1 MAKPTK
7 RSSAHTSKANKN
19 ATTTVSDDQMSD
31 ATKSKIA
38 AAANMP
44 VDKVENLFAG
54 LDADTF
60 ENASDEDIAINDTII
75 SQILG
80 DIDNT
85 DTVDDTDDTNDTDS
99 TDSTDDTNTNDI
111 GTDANLTALT
121 TLSSDIHIMRNV
133 TEMKAARQQNEIDK
147 KRNKR
152 KKQYE
157 ALLEDPAG
165 AIPGRMDRAHEN
177 ALNSGGVLTQ
187 DIVRWCAD
195 INVSADALVE
205 RGLVSVHLRSARNKI
220 REIMPAGIW
229 SKIENSPAQ
238 VQTIHDLT
246 QTGLDLWRRAIDETN
261 DNPFLTTMGAERKL
275 AHIINDVLT
284 QLTLA

>member
-7 RSSAHTSKANKN
+7 RSNAHKSKTNKT
-19 ATTTVSDDQMSD
+19 ATNTVADTQMSD

-44 VDKVENLFAG
+44 IDKVENLFTG

-80 DIDNT
+80 DID
-85 DTVDDTDDTNDTDS
+85 DTEDTDNTNTADNVSIDTDA
-99 TDSTDDTNTNDI
+99 D
-111 GTDANLTALT
+111 LT

-177 ALNSGGVLTQ
+177 AMNSGGILTQ
-187 DIVRWCAD
+187 DIIRWCAD

-205 RGLVSVHLRSARNKI
+205 RGLVSVHLRSARGKI
-220 REIMPAGIW
+220 REIMPADMW
-229 SKIENSPAQ
+229 TKIEDSPAT

-246 QTGLDLWRRAIDETN
+246 QTGLDLWYRALDEAN

-275 AHIINDVLT
+275 AHIINDILT

>member
-1 MAKPTK
+1 MAKSTK
-7 RSSAHTSKANKN
+7 RSSAHKSKTTKTTEN
-19 ATTTVSDDQMSD
+19 ATNTVADTPMSD

-44 VDKVENLFAG
+44 VDKVENLFTG

-60 ENASDEDIAINDTII
+60 DNASDEDIAINDTII

-85 DTVDDTDDTNDTDS
+85 DSVNDTDDDNTDN
-99 TDSTDDTNTNDI
+99 TD
-111 GTDANLTALT
+111 LTTLT

-205 RGLVSVHLRSARNKI
+205 RGLVSVHLRSARGKI
-220 REIMPAGIW
+220 REIMPADMW
-229 SKIENSPAQ
+229 TKIDDSPAT

-246 QTGLDLWRRAIDETN
+246 QTGLDLWHRALDETN
-261 DNPFLTTMGAERKL
+261 DNPFLTGVGATRKL
-275 AHIINDVLT
+275 AHIINDILT

>member
-7 RSSAHTSKANKN
+7 RSNAHKSKTTKTTEN
-19 ATTTVSDDQMSD
+19 ATNTVADTPMSD

-44 VDKVENLFAG
+44 VDKVENLFTG

-60 ENASDEDIAINDTII
+60 DNASDEDIAINDTII

-80 DIDNT
+80 DIDDADGVN
-85 DTVDDTDDTNDTDS
+85 DTDDD
-99 TDSTDDTNTNDI
+99 NTNN
-111 GTDANLTALT
+111 TDLTTLTA
-121 TLSSDIHIMRNV
+121 LSSDIHIMRNV

-177 ALNSGGVLTQ
+177 ALNSGGILTQ
-187 DIVRWCAD
+187 DIIRWCAD

-205 RGLVSVHLRSARNKI
+205 RGLVSVHLRSARGKI
-220 REIMPAGIW
+220 REIMPADMW
-229 SKIENSPAQ
+229 TKIEDSPAT

-246 QTGLDLWRRAIDETN
+246 QTGLDLWNRALDETN
-261 DNPFLTTMGAERKL
+261 DNPFLTTMGATRKL
-275 AHIINDVLT
+275 AHIINDILT

>member
-7 RSSAHTSKANKN
+7 RSNAHKSKTNKT
-19 ATTTVSDDQMSD
+19 ATNTVADTQMSD
-31 ATKSKIA
+31 AIKSKIA

-44 VDKVENLFAG
+44 IDKVENLFTG

-80 DIDNT
+80 DID
-85 DTVDDTDDTNDTDS
+85 DTEDTDN
-99 TDSTDDTNTNDI
+99 TNTADNVSID
-111 GTDANLTALT
+111 TDANLT

-157 ALLEDPAG
+157 SLLEDPAG

-177 ALNSGGVLTQ
+177 AMNSGGILTQ
-187 DIVRWCAD
+187 DIIRWCAD

-205 RGLVSVHLRSARNKI
+205 RGLVSVHLRSARGKI
-220 REIMPAGIW
+220 REIMPADMW
-229 SKIENSPAQ
+229 TKIEDSPAT

-246 QTGLDLWRRAIDETN
+246 QTGLDLWYRALDEAN

-275 AHIINDVLT
+275 AHIINDILT

>member
-1 MAKPTK
+1 MAKSTK
-7 RSSAHTSKANKN
+7 RSSAHKSKTNKI
-19 ATTTVSDDQMSD
+19 ATQTHADTPISD

-44 VDKVENLFAG
+44 VDKVENLFTG

-60 ENASDEDIAINDTII
+60 DNASDEDITINDTII

-85 DTVDDTDDTNDTDS
+85 DSVNDTDDDNTDN
-99 TDSTDDTNTNDI
+99 TD
-111 GTDANLTALT
+111 LTTLT

-157 ALLEDPAG
+157 TLLEDPAG

-177 ALNSGGVLTQ
+177 ALNSGGILTQ
-187 DIVRWCAD
+187 DIIRWCAD

-205 RGLVSVHLRSARNKI
+205 RGLVSVHLRSARGKI
-220 REIMPAGIW
+220 REIMPADMW
-229 SKIENSPAQ
+229 SKIEGSPAT

-246 QTGLDLWRRAIDETN
+246 QTGLDLWHRALDETN
-261 DNPFLTTMGAERKL
+261 DNPFLTTMGATRKL
-275 AHIINDVLT
+275 AHIINDILT

>member
-1 MAKPTK
+1 MAKSTK
-7 RSSAHTSKANKN
+7 RSSAHKSKTTKTTKN
-19 ATTTVSDDQMSD
+19 PTNTVADTPMSD

-44 VDKVENLFAG
+44 VDKVENLFTG

-60 ENASDEDIAINDTII
+60 DNASDEDIAINDTII

-80 DIDNT
+80 DIDGT
-85 DTVDDTDDTNDTDS
+85 DNINDTDDTDTADNVSIDTD
-99 TDSTDDTNTNDI
+99 TD
-111 GTDANLTALT
+111 LT
-121 TLSSDIHIMRNV
+121 TLSSDIHIMRNI

-177 ALNSGGVLTQ
+177 ALNSGGILTQ
-187 DIVRWCAD
+187 DIIRWCAD

-205 RGLVSVHLRSARNKI
+205 RGLVSVHLRSARGKI
-220 REIMPAGIW
+220 REIMPADMW
-229 SKIENSPAQ
+229 TKIEDSPAT

-246 QTGLDLWRRAIDETN
+246 QTGLNLWHRALDETN
-261 DNPFLTTMGAERKL
+261 DNPFLTAMGAERKL
-275 AHIINDVLT
+275 AHIINDILT

>member
-7 RSSAHTSKANKN
+7 RSNAHKSKTNKN
-19 ATTTVSDDQMSD
+19 ATQTHADTQMSD

-44 VDKVENLFAG
+44 VDKVENLFTG

-60 ENASDEDIAINDTII
+60 DNASDEDIAINDTSI
-75 SQILG
+75 SQILD
-80 DIDNT
+80 DIDGT
-85 DTVDDTDDTNDTDS
+85 DNINDTDDTDTADNVSIDTDV
-99 TDSTDDTNTNDI
+99 D
-111 GTDANLTALT
+111 LT

-177 ALNSGGVLTQ
+177 ALNSGGILTQ
-187 DIVRWCAD
+187 DIIRWCAD

-205 RGLVSVHLRSARNKI
+205 RGLVSVHLRSARGKI
-220 REIMPAGIW
+220 REIMPADMW
-229 SKIENSPAQ
+229 TKIEDSPAQ

-246 QTGLDLWRRAIDETN
+246 QTGLDLWRRAINETN

>member
-1 MAKPTK
+1 MAKSTK
-7 RSSAHTSKANKN
+7 RSSAHKSKTTKTTKNPTNTVAN
-19 ATTTVSDDQMSD
+19 TPMSD

-44 VDKVENLFAG
+44 VDKVENLFTG

-60 ENASDEDIAINDTII
+60 DNASDEDIAINDTII

-80 DIDNT
+80 DIDDADSVN
-85 DTVDDTDDTNDTDS
+85 DTDDDNTDN
-99 TDSTDDTNTNDI
+99 TDLTT
-111 GTDANLTALT
+111 LTA
-121 TLSSDIHIMRNV
+121 LSSDIHIMRNI

-177 ALNSGGVLTQ
+177 ALNSGSILTQ
-187 DIVRWCAD
+187 DIIRWCAD

-205 RGLVSVHLRSARNKI
+205 RGLVSVHLRSARGKI
-220 REIMPAGIW
+220 REIMPADMW
-229 SKIENSPAQ
+229 TKIEDSPAT

-246 QTGLDLWRRAIDETN
+246 QTGLDLWHRALDETN
-261 DNPFLTTMGAERKL
+261 DNPFLTTMGATRKL
-275 AHIINDVLT
+275 AHIINDILT

>member
-1 MAKPTK
+1 MAKSTK
-7 RSSAHTSKANKN
+7 RSNAHKSKTTKTTKT
-19 ATTTVSDDQMSD
+19 ATNTVADTQMSD

-44 VDKVENLFAG
+44 VDKVENLFTG

-60 ENASDEDIAINDTII
+60 DNASDEDIAINDTII

-80 DIDNT
+80 DIDDT
-85 DTVDDTDDTNDTDS
+85 DNINDTDDTDDTDTADNVSIDTD
-99 TDSTDDTNTNDI
+99 TD
-111 GTDANLTALT
+111 LT

-177 ALNSGGVLTQ
+177 ALNSGGILTQ
-187 DIVRWCAD
+187 DIIRWCAD

-220 REIMPAGIW
+220 REIMPADMW
-229 SKIENSPAQ
+229 TKIEDSPAQ

-246 QTGLDLWRRAIDETN
+246 QTGLDLWHRALDETN
-261 DNPFLTTMGAERKL
+261 DNPFLTAMGATRKL
-275 AHIINDVLT
+275 AHIINDILT

>member
-1 MAKPTK
+1 MAKSTK
-7 RSSAHTSKANKN
+7 RSSAHKSKTTKTTKNPTNTVAN
-19 ATTTVSDDQMSD
+19 TPMSD

-44 VDKVENLFAG
+44 VDKVENLFTG

-60 ENASDEDIAINDTII
+60 DNASDEDIAINDTII

-80 DIDNT
+80 DIDDADSVN
-85 DTVDDTDDTNDTDS
+85 DTDDDNTDNADL
-99 TDSTDDTNTNDI
+99 TT
-111 GTDANLTALT
+111 LTA
-121 TLSSDIHIMRNV
+121 LSSDIHIMRNI

-177 ALNSGGVLTQ
+177 ALNSGSILTQ
-187 DIVRWCAD
+187 DIIRWCAD

-205 RGLVSVHLRSARNKI
+205 RGLVSVHLRSARGKI
-220 REIMPAGIW
+220 REIMPADMW
-229 SKIENSPAQ
+229 TKIEDSPAT

-246 QTGLDLWRRAIDETN
+246 QTGLDLWHRALDETN
-261 DNPFLTTMGAERKL
+261 DNPFLTTMGATRKL
-275 AHIINDVLT
+275 AHIINDILT

>member
-1 MAKPTK
+1 MAKSTK
-7 RSSAHTSKANKN
+7 RSSAHKSKTTKTTKNPTNTVAN
-19 ATTTVSDDQMSD
+19 TPMSD

-44 VDKVENLFAG
+44 VDKVENLFTG

-60 ENASDEDIAINDTII
+60 DNASDEDIAINDTII

-80 DIDNT
+80 DIDDADSVN
-85 DTVDDTDDTNDTDS
+85 DTDDDNTDN
-99 TDSTDDTNTNDI
+99 TDLTT
-111 GTDANLTALT
+111 LTA
-121 TLSSDIHIMRNV
+121 LSSDIHIMRNI

-177 ALNSGGVLTQ
+177 ALNSGSILTQ
-187 DIVRWCAD
+187 DIIRWCAD

-205 RGLVSVHLRSARNKI
+205 RGLVSVHLRSARGKI
-220 REIMPAGIW
+220 REIMPADMW
-229 SKIENSPAQ
+229 TKIEDSPAT

-246 QTGLDLWRRAIDETN
+246 QTGLDLWHRALDETN
-261 DNPFLTTMGAERKL
+261 DNPFLITMGATRKL
-275 AHIINDVLT
+275 AHIINDILT

>member
-1 MAKPTK
+1 MAKSTK
-7 RSSAHTSKANKN
+7 RSSAHKSKTTKTTKNPTNTVAN
-19 ATTTVSDDQMSD
+19 TPMSD

-44 VDKVENLFAG
+44 VDKVENLFTG

-60 ENASDEDIAINDTII
+60 DNASDEDIAINDTII

-80 DIDNT
+80 DIDDADSVN
-85 DTVDDTDDTNDTDS
+85 DTDDDNTDN
-99 TDSTDDTNTNDI
+99 TDLTT
-111 GTDANLTALT
+111 LTA
-121 TLSSDIHIMRNV
+121 LSSDIHIMRNI

-177 ALNSGGVLTQ
+177 ALNSGSILTQ
-187 DIVRWCAD
+187 DIIRWCAD

-205 RGLVSVHLRSARNKI
+205 RGLVSIHLRSARGKI
-220 REIMPAGIW
+220 REIMPADMW
-229 SKIENSPAQ
+229 TKIEDSPAT

-246 QTGLDLWRRAIDETN
+246 QTGLDLWHRALDETN
-261 DNPFLTTMGAERKL
+261 DNPFLTTMGATRKL
-275 AHIINDVLT
+275 AHIINDILT

>member
-1 MAKPTK
+1 MAKSTK
-7 RSSAHTSKANKN
+7 RSSAHKSKTTKTTET
-19 ATTTVSDDQMSD
+19 ATNTVADTQMSD

-38 AAANMP
+38 AAANIP
-44 VDKVENLFAG
+44 VDKVENLFTG

-60 ENASDEDIAINDTII
+60 DNASDEDITINDTII

-80 DIDNT
+80 DID
-85 DTVDDTDDTNDTDS
+85 DTEDTEDTDNTNTADNVSIDTDA
-99 TDSTDDTNTNDI
+99 D
-111 GTDANLTALT
+111 LT

-177 ALNSGGVLTQ
+177 ALNSGGILTQ
-187 DIVRWCAD
+187 DIIRWCAD

-205 RGLVSVHLRSARNKI
+205 RGLVSVHLRSARGKI
-220 REIMPAGIW
+220 REIMPADMW
-229 SKIENSPAQ
+229 TKIEDSPAQ

-246 QTGLDLWRRAIDETN
+246 QTGLDLWHRALDETN
-261 DNPFLTTMGAERKL
+261 DNPFLTAMGATRKL
-275 AHIINDVLT
+275 AHIINDILT

>member
-7 RSSAHTSKANKN
+7 RSNAHKSKTNKT
-19 ATTTVSDDQMSD
+19 ATNTVADTQMSD

-44 VDKVENLFAG
+44 IDKVENLFTG

-80 DIDNT
+80 DID
-85 DTVDDTDDTNDTDS
+85 DTKDTEDTDNTNTADNVSIDTDA
-99 TDSTDDTNTNDI
+99 D
-111 GTDANLTALT
+111 LT

-177 ALNSGGVLTQ
+177 AMNSGGILTQ
-187 DIVRWCAD
+187 DIIRWCAD
-195 INVSADALVE
+195 INVSTDALVE
-205 RGLVSVHLRSARNKI
+205 RGLVSVHLRSARGKI
-220 REIMPAGIW
+220 REIMPADMW
-229 SKIENSPAQ
+229 TKIEDSPAT

-246 QTGLDLWRRAIDETN
+246 QTGLDLWYRALDEAN

-275 AHIINDVLT
+275 AHIINDILT

>member
-7 RSSAHTSKANKN
+7 RSSAHKSKTTKTTET
-19 ATTTVSDDQMSD
+19 ATNTVADTQMSD

-44 VDKVENLFAG
+44 VDKVENLFTG

-60 ENASDEDIAINDTII
+60 DNASDEDITINDTII

-80 DIDNT
+80 DID
-85 DTVDDTDDTNDTDS
+85 DTEDTEDTDNTNTADNVSIDTDA
-99 TDSTDDTNTNDI
+99 D
-111 GTDANLTALT
+111 LT

-177 ALNSGGVLTQ
+177 ALNSGGILTQ
-187 DIVRWCAD
+187 DIIRWCAD

-205 RGLVSVHLRSARNKI
+205 RGLVSVHLRSARGKI
-220 REIMPAGIW
+220 REIMPADMW
-229 SKIENSPAQ
+229 TKIEDSPAQ

-246 QTGLDLWRRAIDETN
+246 QTGLDLWHRALDETN
-261 DNPFLTTMGAERKL
+261 DNPFLTAMGATRKL
-275 AHIINDVLT
+275 AHIINDILT

>member
-1 MAKPTK
+1 MAKSTK
-7 RSSAHTSKANKN
+7 RSSAHKSKTTKTTEN
-19 ATTTVSDDQMSD
+19 ATNTVADTPMSD

-44 VDKVENLFAG
+44 VDKVENLFTG

-60 ENASDEDIAINDTII
+60 GNASDEDIAINDTII

-80 DIDNT
+80 DIDDADGVN
-85 DTVDDTDDTNDTDS
+85 DTDDD
-99 TDSTDDTNTNDI
+99 NTNN
-111 GTDANLTALT
+111 TDLTTLT

-177 ALNSGGVLTQ
+177 ALNSGGILTQ
-187 DIVRWCAD
+187 DIIRWCAD

-205 RGLVSVHLRSARNKI
+205 RGLVSVHLRSARGKI
-220 REIMPAGIW
+220 REIMPADMW
-229 SKIENSPAQ
+229 TKIEDSPAT

-246 QTGLDLWRRAIDETN
+246 QTGLDLWHRALDETN
-261 DNPFLTTMGAERKL
+261 DNPFLTTMGATRKL
-275 AHIINDVLT
+275 AHIINDILT

>member
-1 MAKPTK
+1 MAKSTK
-7 RSSAHTSKANKN
+7 RSSAHKSKTTKTTKNPTNTVAN
-19 ATTTVSDDQMSD
+19 TPMSD

-44 VDKVENLFAG
+44 VDKVENLFTG
-54 LDADTF
+54 LDVDTF
-60 ENASDEDIAINDTII
+60 DNASDEDIAINDTII

-80 DIDNT
+80 DIDDADSVN
-85 DTVDDTDDTNDTDS
+85 DTDDDNTDN
-99 TDSTDDTNTNDI
+99 TDLTT
-111 GTDANLTALT
+111 LTA
-121 TLSSDIHIMRNV
+121 LSSDIHIMRNI

-177 ALNSGGVLTQ
+177 ALNSGSILTQ
-187 DIVRWCAD
+187 DIIRWCAD

-205 RGLVSVHLRSARNKI
+205 RGLVSVHLRSARGKI
-220 REIMPAGIW
+220 REIMPADMW
-229 SKIENSPAQ
+229 TKIEDSPAT

-246 QTGLDLWRRAIDETN
+246 QTGLDLWHRALDETN
-261 DNPFLTTMGAERKL
+261 DNPFLTTMGATRKL
-275 AHIINDVLT
+275 AHIINDILT

>member
-7 RSSAHTSKANKN
+7 RSNAHKSKTNKT
-19 ATTTVSDDQMSD
+19 ATNTVADTQMSN

-44 VDKVENLFAG
+44 IDKVENLFTG

-80 DIDNT
+80 DID
-85 DTVDDTDDTNDTDS
+85 DTEDTEDTDNTNTANNVSIDTDA
-99 TDSTDDTNTNDI
+99 D
-111 GTDANLTALT
+111 LT

-177 ALNSGGVLTQ
+177 ALNSGGILTQ
-187 DIVRWCAD
+187 DIIRWCAD
-195 INVSADALVE
+195 INVSTDALVE
-205 RGLVSVHLRSARNKI
+205 RGLVSVHLRSARGKI
-220 REIMPAGIW
+220 REIMPADMW
-229 SKIENSPAQ
+229 TKIEDSPAT

-246 QTGLDLWRRAIDETN
+246 QTGLDLWYRALDEAN

-275 AHIINDVLT
+275 AHIINDILT

>member
-7 RSSAHTSKANKN
+7 RSNAHKSKTNKT
-19 ATTTVSDDQMSD
+19 ATNTVADTQMSN

-44 VDKVENLFAG
+44 IDKVENLFTG

-80 DIDNT
+80 DIDDTEDTEDTEDTDNTNTADNVSIDT
-85 DTVDDTDDTNDTDS
+85 DTD
-99 TDSTDDTNTNDI
+99 
-111 GTDANLTALT
+111 LT

-177 ALNSGGVLTQ
+177 ALNSGGILTQ
-187 DIVRWCAD
+187 DIIRWCAD
-195 INVSADALVE
+195 INVSTDALVE
-205 RGLVSVHLRSARNKI
+205 RGLVSVHLRSARGKI
-220 REIMPAGIW
+220 REIMPADMW
-229 SKIENSPAQ
+229 TKIEDSPAT

-246 QTGLDLWRRAIDETN
+246 QTGLDLWYRALDEAN

-275 AHIINDVLT
+275 AHIINDILT

>member
-1 MAKPTK
+1 MAKSTK
-7 RSSAHTSKANKN
+7 RSSAHKSKTTKTTET
-19 ATTTVSDDQMSD
+19 ATNTVADTQMSD

-44 VDKVENLFAG
+44 VDKVENLFTG

-60 ENASDEDIAINDTII
+60 DNASDEDIAINDTII

-80 DIDNT
+80 DID
-85 DTVDDTDDTNDTDS
+85 DTEDIEDAEDTDNTNTADNVSIDTDA
-99 TDSTDDTNTNDI
+99 D
-111 GTDANLTALT
+111 LT

-177 ALNSGGVLTQ
+177 ALNSGGILTQ
-187 DIVRWCAD
+187 DIIRWCAD

-205 RGLVSVHLRSARNKI
+205 RGLVSVHLRSARGKI
-220 REIMPAGIW
+220 REIMPADMW
-229 SKIENSPAQ
+229 TKIEDSPAT

-246 QTGLDLWRRAIDETN
+246 QTGLDLWHRALDETN
-261 DNPFLTTMGAERKL
+261 DNPFLTAMGATRKL
-275 AHIINDVLT
+275 AHIINDILT

>member
-7 RSSAHTSKANKN
+7 RSSAHKSKTTKTTET
-19 ATTTVSDDQMSD
+19 ATNTVADTQMSD

-44 VDKVENLFAG
+44 IDKVENLFTG

-60 ENASDEDIAINDTII
+60 DNASDEDIAINDTII

-80 DIDNT
+80 DID
-85 DTVDDTDDTNDTDS
+85 DTEDTEDTDNTNTADNVSIDTDA
-99 TDSTDDTNTNDI
+99 D
-111 GTDANLTALT
+111 LT

-177 ALNSGGVLTQ
+177 ALNSGGILTQ
-187 DIVRWCAD
+187 DIIRWCAD

-205 RGLVSVHLRSARNKI
+205 RGLVSVHLRSARGKI
-220 REIMPAGIW
+220 REIMPADMW
-229 SKIENSPAQ
+229 TKIEDSPAT

-246 QTGLDLWRRAIDETN
+246 QTGLDLWHRALDETN
-261 DNPFLTTMGAERKL
+261 DNPFLTAMGTTRKL
-275 AHIINDVLT
+275 AHIINDILT

>member
-7 RSSAHTSKANKN
+7 RSNAHKSKTTKTTET
-19 ATTTVSDDQMSD
+19 ATNTVADTQMSD

-44 VDKVENLFAG
+44 IDKVENLFTG

-60 ENASDEDIAINDTII
+60 KNASDEDIAINDTII

-80 DIDNT
+80 DID
-85 DTVDDTDDTNDTDS
+85 DTEDTEDTDNTNTANNVSIDTDA
-99 TDSTDDTNTNDI
+99 D
-111 GTDANLTALT
+111 LT

-177 ALNSGGVLTQ
+177 ALNSGGILTQ
-187 DIVRWCAD
+187 DIIRWCAD

-205 RGLVSVHLRSARNKI
+205 RGLVSVHLRSARGKI
-220 REIMPAGIW
+220 REIMPADMW
-229 SKIENSPAQ
+229 TKIEDSPAT

-246 QTGLDLWRRAIDETN
+246 QTGLDLWYRALDEAD

-275 AHIINDVLT
+275 AHIINDILT

>member
-1 MAKPTK
+1 MAKSTK
-7 RSSAHTSKANKN
+7 RSSAHTSKTGKN

-80 DIDNT
+80 DINDT
-85 DTVDDTDDTNDTDS
+85 DAVDDIDDTDDTDS
-99 TDSTDDTNTNDI
+99 TDSTNTNDI
-111 GTDANLTALT
+111 DTDANLTALT
-121 TLSSDIHIMRNV
+121 TLSSNIHIMRNV

-177 ALNSGGVLTQ
+177 ALNSGGILTQ

-220 REIMPAGIW
+220 REIMPANTW
-229 SKIENSPAQ
+229 SKIEDSPAT

-246 QTGLDLWRRAIDETN
+246 QTGLDLWHRALDETN
-261 DNPFLTTMGAERKL
+261 DNPFLTTMSAERKL
-275 AHIINDVLT
+275 AHIINDILT

>member
-1 MAKPTK
+1 MTKPTK
-7 RSSAHTSKANKN
+7 RSNAHKSKTNKT
-19 ATTTVSDDQMSD
+19 ATQTHADTQMSD

-44 VDKVENLFAG
+44 VDKVENLFTG

-60 ENASDEDIAINDTII
+60 ENASDENIAINDTII

-80 DIDNT
+80 DIDDTDGTDNT
-85 DTVDDTDDTNDTDS
+85 DNTNTADNVSIDTDAD
-99 TDSTDDTNTNDI
+99 
-111 GTDANLTALT
+111 LM

-177 ALNSGGVLTQ
+177 AMNSGSILTQ
-187 DIVRWCAD
+187 DIIRWCAD

-220 REIMPAGIW
+220 REIMPADMW
-229 SKIENSPAQ
+229 TKIEDSPAT

-246 QTGLDLWRRAIDETN
+246 QTGLDLWHRALDEAN

-275 AHIINDVLT
+275 AHIINDILT

>member
-7 RSSAHTSKANKN
+7 RSNAHKSKTNKT
-19 ATTTVSDDQMSD
+19 ATNTVADTQMSD

-44 VDKVENLFAG
+44 IDKVENLFTG

-80 DIDNT
+80 DID
-85 DTVDDTDDTNDTDS
+85 DTEDTEDTDNTNTADNVSIDTDA
-99 TDSTDDTNTNDI
+99 D
-111 GTDANLTALT
+111 LT

-177 ALNSGGVLTQ
+177 AMNSGGILTQ
-187 DIVRWCAD
+187 DIIRWCAD
-195 INVSADALVE
+195 INVSTDALVE
-205 RGLVSVHLRSARNKI
+205 RGLVSVHLRSARGKI
-220 REIMPAGIW
+220 REIMPADMW
-229 SKIENSPAQ
+229 TKIEDSPAT

-246 QTGLDLWRRAIDETN
+246 QTGLDLWYRALDEAN

-275 AHIINDVLT
+275 AHIINDILT

>member
-7 RSSAHTSKANKN
+7 RSNAHKSKTNKT
-19 ATTTVSDDQMSD
+19 ATNTVADTQMSN

-44 VDKVENLFAG
+44 IDKVENLFTG

-80 DIDNT
+80 DID
-85 DTVDDTDDTNDTDS
+85 DTKDTEDTDNTNTADNVSIDTDA
-99 TDSTDDTNTNDI
+99 D
-111 GTDANLTALT
+111 LT

-177 ALNSGGVLTQ
+177 ALNSGGILTQ
-187 DIVRWCAD
+187 DIIRWCAD
-195 INVSADALVE
+195 INVSTDALVE
-205 RGLVSVHLRSARNKI
+205 RGLVSVHLRSARGKI
-220 REIMPAGIW
+220 REIMPADMW
-229 SKIENSPAQ
+229 TKIEDSPAT

-246 QTGLDLWRRAIDETN
+246 QTGLDLWYRALDEAN

-275 AHIINDVLT
+275 AHIINDILT

>member
-7 RSSAHTSKANKN
+7 RSNAHKSKTNKT
-19 ATTTVSDDQMSD
+19 ATNTVADTQMSD

-44 VDKVENLFAG
+44 IDKVENLFTG

-80 DIDNT
+80 DID
-85 DTVDDTDDTNDTDS
+85 DTEDTEDTDNTNTADNVSIDTDA
-99 TDSTDDTNTNDI
+99 D
-111 GTDANLTALT
+111 LT
-121 TLSSDIHIMRNV
+121 TLSSDIQIMRNV

-177 ALNSGGVLTQ
+177 ALNSGGILTQ
-187 DIVRWCAD
+187 DIIRWCAD
-195 INVSADALVE
+195 INVSTDALVE
-205 RGLVSVHLRSARNKI
+205 RGLVSVHLRSARGKI
-220 REIMPAGIW
+220 REIMPADMW
-229 SKIENSPAQ
+229 TKIEDSPAT

-246 QTGLDLWRRAIDETN
+246 QTGLDLWYRALDEAN

-275 AHIINDVLT
+275 AHIINDILT

>member
-1 MAKPTK
+1 MTKPTK
-7 RSSAHTSKANKN
+7 RSNAHKSKTNKT
-19 ATTTVSDDQMSD
+19 ATQTHADTQMSD

-44 VDKVENLFAG
+44 VDKVENLFTG

-80 DIDNT
+80 DIDDTDGTDNT
-85 DTVDDTDDTNDTDS
+85 DNTNTADNVSIDTDAD
-99 TDSTDDTNTNDI
+99 
-111 GTDANLTALT
+111 LM

-177 ALNSGGVLTQ
+177 AMNSGSILTQ
-187 DIVRWCAD
+187 DIIRWCAD

-220 REIMPAGIW
+220 REIMPADMW
-229 SKIENSPAQ
+229 TKIEDSPAT

-246 QTGLDLWRRAIDETN
+246 QTGLDLWHRALDEAN

-275 AHIINDVLT
+275 AHIINDILT

>member
-1 MAKPTK
+1 MAKSTK
-7 RSSAHTSKANKN
+7 RSSAHKSK
-19 ATTTVSDDQMSD
+19 TTKTTENTTNTVADTPMSD

-44 VDKVENLFAG
+44 VDKVENLFTG

-60 ENASDEDIAINDTII
+60 DNASDEDIAINNTII

-80 DIDNT
+80 DIDGT
-85 DTVDDTDDTNDTDS
+85 DNINDTDDTDTADNVSIDTD
-99 TDSTDDTNTNDI
+99 TD
-111 GTDANLTALT
+111 LT
-121 TLSSDIHIMRNV
+121 TLSSDIHIMRNI

-177 ALNSGGVLTQ
+177 ALNSGGILTQ
-187 DIVRWCAD
+187 DIIRWCAD

-205 RGLVSVHLRSARNKI
+205 RGLVSVHLRSARGKI
-220 REIMPAGIW
+220 REIMPADMW
-229 SKIENSPAQ
+229 TKIEDSPAT

-246 QTGLDLWRRAIDETN
+246 QTGLDLWHRALDETN
-261 DNPFLTTMGAERKL
+261 DNPFLTTMGATRKL
-275 AHIINDVLT
+275 AHIINDILT

>member
-1 MAKPTK
+1 MAKSTK
-7 RSSAHTSKANKN
+7 RSSAHKSKTTKTTKN
-19 ATTTVSDDQMSD
+19 PTNTVADTPMSD

-44 VDKVENLFAG
+44 VDKVENLFTG

-60 ENASDEDIAINDTII
+60 DNASDEDIAINDTII

-80 DIDNT
+80 DIDGT
-85 DTVDDTDDTNDTDS
+85 DNINDTDDTDTADNVSIDTD
-99 TDSTDDTNTNDI
+99 TD
-111 GTDANLTALT
+111 LT
-121 TLSSDIHIMRNV
+121 TLSSDIHIMRNI

-177 ALNSGGVLTQ
+177 ALNSGGILTQ
-187 DIVRWCAD
+187 DIIRWCAD

-205 RGLVSVHLRSARNKI
+205 RGLVSVHLRSARGKI
-220 REIMPAGIW
+220 REIMPADMW
-229 SKIENSPAQ
+229 TKIEDSPAT

-246 QTGLDLWRRAIDETN
+246 QTGLDLWHRALDETN

-275 AHIINDVLT
+275 AHIINDILT

>member
-1 MAKPTK
+1 MAKSTK
-7 RSSAHTSKANKN
+7 RSSAHKSKTTKTTET
-19 ATTTVSDDQMSD
+19 ATNTVADTQMSD

-44 VDKVENLFAG
+44 VDKVENLFTG

-80 DIDNT
+80 DID
-85 DTVDDTDDTNDTDS
+85 DTEDIEDAEDTDNTNTADNVSIDTDA
-99 TDSTDDTNTNDI
+99 D
-111 GTDANLTALT
+111 LT

-177 ALNSGGVLTQ
+177 ALNSGGILTQ
-187 DIVRWCAD
+187 DIIRWCAD

-205 RGLVSVHLRSARNKI
+205 RGLVSVHLRSARGKI
-220 REIMPAGIW
+220 REIMPADMW
-229 SKIENSPAQ
+229 TKIEDSPAT

-246 QTGLDLWRRAIDETN
+246 QTGLDLWHRALDETN
-261 DNPFLTTMGAERKL
+261 DNPFLTAMGATRKL
-275 AHIINDVLT
+275 AHIINDILT

>member
-7 RSSAHTSKANKN
+7 RSNAHKSKTNKT
-19 ATTTVSDDQMSD
+19 ATNTVADTQMSD

-44 VDKVENLFAG
+44 IDKVENLFTG

-80 DIDNT
+80 DIDDTEDTEDTDNTNTADNVSIDT
-85 DTVDDTDDTNDTDS
+85 DTD
-99 TDSTDDTNTNDI
+99 
-111 GTDANLTALT
+111 LT

-177 ALNSGGVLTQ
+177 ALNSGGILTQ
-187 DIVRWCAD
+187 DIIRWCAD
-195 INVSADALVE
+195 INVSTDALVE
-205 RGLVSVHLRSARNKI
+205 RGLVSVHLRSARGKI
-220 REIMPAGIW
+220 REIMPADMW
-229 SKIENSPAQ
+229 TKIEDSPAT

-246 QTGLDLWRRAIDETN
+246 QTGLDLWYRALDEAN

-275 AHIINDVLT
+275 AHIINDILT

>member
-1 MAKPTK
+1 MAKSTK
-7 RSSAHTSKANKN
+7 RSSAHKSKTTKTTET
-19 ATTTVSDDQMSD
+19 ATNTVADTQMSD

-38 AAANMP
+38 AAANIP
-44 VDKVENLFAG
+44 VNKVENLFTG

-80 DIDNT
+80 DID
-85 DTVDDTDDTNDTDS
+85 DTDNINDTDN
-99 TDSTDDTNTNDI
+99 TNTADNVSID
-111 GTDANLTALT
+111 TDADLT

-177 ALNSGGVLTQ
+177 ALNSGGILTQ
-187 DIVRWCAD
+187 DIIRWCAD

-205 RGLVSVHLRSARNKI
+205 RGLVSVHLRSARGKI
-220 REIMPAGIW
+220 REIMPADMW
-229 SKIENSPAQ
+229 TKIEDSPAQ
-238 VQTIHDLT
+238 IQTIHDLT
-246 QTGLDLWRRAIDETN
+246 QTGLDLWHRALDETN
-261 DNPFLTTMGAERKL
+261 DNPFLTTMGATRKL
-275 AHIINDVLT
+275 AHIINDILT

>member
-1 MAKPTK
+1 MAKSTK
-7 RSSAHTSKANKN
+7 RSNAHKSKTTKTTKT
-19 ATTTVSDDQMSD
+19 ATNTVADTQMSD

-44 VDKVENLFAG
+44 VDKVENLFTG

-60 ENASDEDIAINDTII
+60 DNASDEDIAINDTII

-85 DTVDDTDDTNDTDS
+85 DSVNDTDDDNTDN
-99 TDSTDDTNTNDI
+99 TD
-111 GTDANLTALT
+111 LTTLT

-147 KRNKR
+147 KRTKR

-177 ALNSGGVLTQ
+177 ALNSGGILTQ
-187 DIVRWCAD
+187 DIIRWCAD

-220 REIMPAGIW
+220 REIMPADMW
-229 SKIENSPAQ
+229 TKIEDSPAQ

-246 QTGLDLWRRAIDETN
+246 QTGLDLWHRALDETN
-261 DNPFLTTMGAERKL
+261 DNPFLTAMGATRKL
-275 AHIINDVLT
+275 AHIINDILT

>member
-1 MAKPTK
+1 
-7 RSSAHTSKANKN
+7 
-19 ATTTVSDDQMSD
+19 MSD

-44 VDKVENLFAG
+44 VDKVENLCTG

-80 DIDNT
+80 DID
-85 DTVDDTDDTNDTDS
+85 DTDDTDTTVTADNMSIDTD
-99 TDSTDDTNTNDI
+99 TD
-111 GTDANLTALT
+111 LT

-165 AIPGRMDRAHEN
+165 SIPGRMDRAHEN
-177 ALNSGGVLTQ
+177 ALNSGGILTQ
-187 DIVRWCAD
+187 DIIRWCAD

-220 REIMPAGIW
+220 REIMPADMW
-229 SKIENSPAQ
+229 TKIEDSPAT

-246 QTGLDLWRRAIDETN
+246 QTGLDLWYRALDEAN

-275 AHIINDVLT
+275 AHIINDILT

>member
-1 MAKPTK
+1 MAKSTK
-7 RSSAHTSKANKN
+7 RSSAHKSKTTKATEN
-19 ATTTVSDDQMSD
+19 ATNTVADTPMSD

-44 VDKVENLFAG
+44 VDKVENLFTG

-60 ENASDEDIAINDTII
+60 DNASDEDIAINDTII

-80 DIDNT
+80 DIDDADSVN
-85 DTVDDTDDTNDTDS
+85 DTDDDNTDN
-99 TDSTDDTNTNDI
+99 TDLTT
-111 GTDANLTALT
+111 LTAL
-121 TLSSDIHIMRNV
+121 SNDIHIMRNV

-177 ALNSGGVLTQ
+177 ALNSGGILTQ
-187 DIVRWCAD
+187 DIIRWCAD

-205 RGLVSVHLRSARNKI
+205 RGLVSVHLRSARGKI
-220 REIMPAGIW
+220 REIMPADTW
-229 SKIENSPAQ
+229 SKIEDSPAT

-246 QTGLDLWRRAIDETN
+246 QTGLDLWHRALDETN
-261 DNPFLTTMGAERKL
+261 DNPFLTTMGATRKL
-275 AHIINDVLT
+275 AHIINDILT

>member
-1 MAKPTK
+1 MAKSTK
-7 RSSAHTSKANKN
+7 RSNAHKSKTTKTTKT
-19 ATTTVSDDQMSD
+19 ATNTVADTQMSD

-44 VDKVENLFAG
+44 VDKVENLFTG

-60 ENASDEDIAINDTII
+60 DNASDEDIAINDTII

-85 DTVDDTDDTNDTDS
+85 DSVNDTDDDNTDN
-99 TDSTDDTNTNDI
+99 TD
-111 GTDANLTALT
+111 LTTLT

-177 ALNSGGVLTQ
+177 ALNSGGILTQ
-187 DIVRWCAD
+187 DIIRWCAD

-220 REIMPAGIW
+220 REIMPADMW
-229 SKIENSPAQ
+229 TKIEDSPAQ

-246 QTGLDLWRRAIDETN
+246 QTGLDLWHRALDETN
-261 DNPFLTTMGAERKL
+261 DNPFLTAMGATRKL
-275 AHIINDVLT
+275 AHIINDILT

>member
-7 RSSAHTSKANKN
+7 RSNAHKSKTNKT
-19 ATTTVSDDQMSD
+19 ATNTVADTQMSN

-44 VDKVENLFAG
+44 IDKVENLFTG

-80 DIDNT
+80 DID
-85 DTVDDTDDTNDTDS
+85 DTEDTEDTEDTDNTNTANNVSIDTDA
-99 TDSTDDTNTNDI
+99 D
-111 GTDANLTALT
+111 LT

-177 ALNSGGVLTQ
+177 ALNSGGILTQ
-187 DIVRWCAD
+187 DIIRWCAD
-195 INVSADALVE
+195 INVSTDALVE
-205 RGLVSVHLRSARNKI
+205 RGLVSVHLRSARGKI
-220 REIMPAGIW
+220 REIMPADMW
-229 SKIENSPAQ
+229 TKIEDSPAT

-246 QTGLDLWRRAIDETN
+246 QTGLDLWYRALDEAN
-261 DNPFLTTMGAERKL
+261 DNPFLTTMGTERKL
-275 AHIINDVLT
+275 AHIINDILT

>member
-7 RSSAHTSKANKN
+7 RSNAHKSKTNKT
-19 ATTTVSDDQMSD
+19 ATNTVADTQMSD

-44 VDKVENLFAG
+44 IDKVENLFTG

-80 DIDNT
+80 DID
-85 DTVDDTDDTNDTDS
+85 DTEDTEDTDNTNTADNVSIDTDA
-99 TDSTDDTNTNDI
+99 D
-111 GTDANLTALT
+111 LT

-177 ALNSGGVLTQ
+177 ALNSGGILTQ
-187 DIVRWCAD
+187 DIIRWCAD
-195 INVSADALVE
+195 INVSTDALVE
-205 RGLVSVHLRSARNKI
+205 RGLVSVHLRSARGKI
-220 REIMPAGIW
+220 REIMPADMW
-229 SKIENSPAQ
+229 TKIEDSPAT

-246 QTGLDLWRRAIDETN
+246 QTGLDLWYRALDEAN

-275 AHIINDVLT
+275 AHIINDILT

>member
-1 MAKPTK
+1 MAKSTK
-7 RSSAHTSKANKN
+7 RSSAHKSKTTKTTENTTNTVAN
-19 ATTTVSDDQMSD
+19 TPMSD

-38 AAANMP
+38 AAANIP
-44 VDKVENLFAG
+44 VNKVENLFTG

-60 ENASDEDIAINDTII
+60 DNASDEDIAINDTII

-80 DIDNT
+80 DID
-85 DTVDDTDDTNDTDS
+85 DTEDTDNTNTADNVSIDTDA
-99 TDSTDDTNTNDI
+99 
-111 GTDANLTALT
+111 GLT

-165 AIPGRMDRAHEN
+165 SIPGRMDRAHEN
-177 ALNSGGVLTQ
+177 ALNSGGILTQ
-187 DIVRWCAD
+187 DIIRWCAD

-205 RGLVSVHLRSARNKI
+205 RGLVSVHLRSARGKI
-220 REIMPAGIW
+220 REIMPADMW
-229 SKIENSPAQ
+229 TKIEDSPAT

-246 QTGLDLWRRAIDETN
+246 QTGLDLWHRALDETN
-261 DNPFLTTMGAERKL
+261 DNPFLTTMGATRKL
-275 AHIINDVLT
+275 AHIINDILT